1 MEKHLGRKMTAVLL
15 AGSLLLAVLPAQAQE
30 QNTPKEEVVY
40 ATLYSDGA
48 VQGVY
53 VVNSFVL
60 DEAGKIVDYGDYTA
74 LRNMTSSEELHFT
87 DQKITI
93 EADAGRLYYEG
104 ILDDTT
110 LPWNFEIKYWLD
122 GVALSAEELE
132 IGRAHV

>member
-60 DEAGKIVDYGDYTA
+60 DEAGKILYCFAQYDFFGG
-74 LRNMTSSEELHFT
+74 
-87 DQKITI
+87 ITFYRP
-93 EADAGRLYYEG
+93 ENY
-104 ILDDTT
+104 
-110 LPWNFEIKYWLD
+110 
-122 GVALSAEELE
+122 
-132 IGRAHV
+132 H